1 MHVKTTIGY
10 TFARMPTTTMKHT
23 LDGAANTEKAD
34 VPRTDEEAEEPQPS
48 HVVRW
53 ECKLF
58 GNIL

>member
-1 MHVKTTIGY
+1 
-10 TFARMPTTTMKHT
+10 MPTTTMKHT